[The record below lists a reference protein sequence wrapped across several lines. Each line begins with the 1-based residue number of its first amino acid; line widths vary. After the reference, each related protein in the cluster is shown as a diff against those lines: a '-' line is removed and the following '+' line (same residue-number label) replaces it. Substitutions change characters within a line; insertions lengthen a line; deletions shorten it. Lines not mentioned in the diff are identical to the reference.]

1 MPVKKLVK
9 QVLKEKYPYAVRE
22 LVSIGRDPAAISE
35 KSLAD
40 LNEKLMRR
48 SSREHLGV

>member
-1 MPVKKLVK
+1 MPKTNLRL
-9 QVLKEKYPYAVRE
+9 QVLRKKYPYAVPE
-22 LVSIGRDPAAISE
+22 LESIGQDPTIKSE